1 MNIATVKQQARELE
15 RQGKTAAALDAYEEI
30 IARLECDA
38 VEPEAPLFVKV
49 GDLSLKSG
57 DKLGAI
63 AMFERA
69 AEQYAKQGSNRSVIA
84 LCLKILRTAPHR
96 TDVHLRFAR
105 ELLQNDY
112 VEPTRLV
119 LVDYAERAKLPKTLN
134 TLQRL
139 AVRPESEI
147 RAMLERFF
155 ETAERGQHMA
165 GHTGEMPAIMLPA
178 DAMPPTAPRPP
189 LAETHRPA
197 ARAPTASA
205 APVRTPEH
213 RAAVPA
219 RDPIMAELRQP
230 APRGTAQP
238 PVVEPAAPERRPEA
252 ARRPTQPQPAV
263 TRLGLVARIRRS
275 WRARPVWVYPAA
287 AAAAV
292 AVAGVGFF
300 AFGAVPFGGE
310 LDAEQ
315 PGVTVPHA
323 TPSRSTLMMVAAF
336 GATDSE
342 QRATPGATPAAPVQ
356 APVRGARVAS
366 DSTAAVGLQERAPLV
381 PVALDPSALA
391 AATRAAM
398 NAQPGTIDIPIS
410 SAVEDVGRIAI
421 PTTLPAASE
430 LMSRAAAATPR
441 STASDPVVAIADLE
455 IAAIARGPDSYQVV
469 QRLATGEQV
478 SLSVIPFA
486 DAPDGERGTLQVEV
500 SGDTAVGTVRY
511 RDSFVTA
518 RASIAPTTLK
528 RLLEALTER
537 GGTARR

>member
-49 GDLSLKSG
+49 GDLSLKTG

-96 TDVHLRFAR
+96 TDVHLRFAK
-105 ELLQNDY
+105 ELLTNDY

-155 ETAERGQHMA
+155 DTAERGQHMA

-178 DAMPPTAPRPP
+178 DALPQTAPPRPAPEPHRPTARDVPTR
-189 LAETHRPA
+189 A
-197 ARAPTASA
+197 APTL
-205 APVRTPEH
+205 EH
-213 RAAVPA
+213 HAAVPA
-219 RDPIMAELRQP
+219 HDPVVAELRRSPPQP
-230 APRGTAQP
+230 A
-238 PVVEPAAPERRPEA
+238 EPAAPVSRPEA
-252 ARRPTQPQPAV
+252 MPRPTRPEPAAP
-263 TRLGLVARIRRS
+263 RLGVIARLRRAL
-275 WRARPVWVYPAA
+275 RPRPVWVYPAA
-287 AAAAV
+287 AAV
-292 AVAGVGFF
+292 AVAALAVGFF
-300 AFGAVPFGGE
+300 ALGAVPFGGE

-315 PGVTVPHA
+315 PSATVSHA

-336 GATDSE
+336 GATDAELRSVPA
-342 QRATPGATPAAPVQ
+342 ATAAAPVQ
-356 APVRGARVAS
+356 RPAGAATRAS
-366 DSTAAVGLQERAPLV
+366 DSTAAAGLKERAPLV

-391 AATRAAM
+391 AATRAARSA
-398 NAQPGTIDIPIS
+398 NPGTIDIPIDN
-410 SAVEDVGRIAI
+410 AVEDAGRIAI

-430 LMSRAAAATPR
+430 LVSRAAAAPR
-441 STASDPVVAIADLE
+441 STTSDEPVVAIADLG
-455 IAAIARGPDSYQVV
+455 IAAVMRAPNSYQVV
-469 QRLATGEQV
+469 QRLDDGQQI

-486 DAPDGERGTLQVEV
+486 DAPVGE
-500 SGDTAVGTVRY
+500 SGALKVRAAGDSAIGTVRF

-518 RASIAPTTLK
+518 RAPLTPSALK
-528 RLLEALTER
+528 RHLEKLTER
-537 GGTARR
+537 GGSSRR